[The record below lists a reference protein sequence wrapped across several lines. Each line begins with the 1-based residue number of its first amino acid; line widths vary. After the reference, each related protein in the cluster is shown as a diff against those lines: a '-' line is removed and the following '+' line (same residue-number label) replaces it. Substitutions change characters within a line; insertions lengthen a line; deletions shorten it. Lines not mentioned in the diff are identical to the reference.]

1 MAGHGPIH
9 RSARFCYRYRFVL
22 YIAILIVGV
31 QCLVAWSFLSIDS
44 QERERS
50 LEFGREKRGGGR
62 APNLKDQVSKINVW
76 LLL

>member
-1 MAGHGPIH
+1 MAGHGSIR

-44 QERERS
+44 QERERM
-50 LEFGREKRGGGR
+50 EFEREKRGGGR
-62 APNLKDQVSKINVW
+62 ASKPKDQVSK
-76 LLL
+76 LAM